1 MNIYLYFLVGLVVGA
16 VATIIIYL
24 KMKDSF
30 KAISYDALSKN
41 RDEFLKSAEKSFENQ
56 AKIHQQ
62 VLESKKGLIEQTF
75 AAMKERLEELRKSV
89 TELEKDRKQQFG
101 AVTTQLQSVA
111 EQSARIQNA
120 LANSRIRG
128 QWGERM
134 AEDILRL
141 AGFIEGINYRKQKAF
156 ESGRPDFTFILP
168 QNLIVNMDV
177 KFPFDNYLHYIEA
190 KHEDER
196 DRYKEQFLR
205 DVKTRVK
212 EVTTRDYIN
221 PSQNTIDYVILFIP
235 NEQVYAFINEADN
248 SILDEALKNRV
259 ILCSPLNLY
268 AILAIIRQA
277 VDNFNL
283 ERTAGHILQ
292 LLGEFNKQWNTFI
305 ESMDR
310 MGKRID
316 DARAEFEALVS
327 TRRKKLERPL
337 KQIEQ
342 LRTEKGLNHIEMLP
356 DESESI
362 TNES

>member
-141 AGFIEGINYRKQKAF
+141 AGFIEGIN
-156 ESGRPDFTFILP
+156 
-168 QNLIVNMDV
+168 
-177 KFPFDNYLHYIEA
+177 
-190 KHEDER
+190 
-196 DRYKEQFLR
+196 
-205 DVKTRVK
+205 
-212 EVTTRDYIN
+212 
-221 PSQNTIDYVILFIP
+221 
-235 NEQVYAFINEADN
+235 
-248 SILDEALKNRV
+248 
-259 ILCSPLNLY
+259 
-268 AILAIIRQA
+268 
-277 VDNFNL
+277 
-283 ERTAGHILQ
+283 
-292 LLGEFNKQWNTFI
+292 
-305 ESMDR
+305 
-310 MGKRID
+310 
-316 DARAEFEALVS
+316 
-327 TRRKKLERPL
+327 
-337 KQIEQ
+337 
-342 LRTEKGLNHIEMLP
+342 
-356 DESESI
+356 
-362 TNES
+362 